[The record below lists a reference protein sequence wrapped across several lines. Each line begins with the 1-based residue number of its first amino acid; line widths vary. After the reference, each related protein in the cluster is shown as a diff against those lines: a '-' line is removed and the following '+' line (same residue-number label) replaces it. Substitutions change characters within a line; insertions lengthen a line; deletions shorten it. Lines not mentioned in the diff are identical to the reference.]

1 MASSNDTPHGSRPPE
16 ETPDTPPEGAAGDG
30 RREVDD
36 AEIVSENG
44 PDTAASGHGTERTD
58 EAEQPDSPAEA
69 QAESASAEDRPAED
83 TGPADTAPGDAG
95 RDGATDPAPPAAAPP
110 ANPPPARGGAMPL
123 VLGGVI
129 AAALGAG
136 ALWWLEGEGI
146 VTLSGTD
153 LTPLEAQ
160 LATQADR
167 IAAMESDLAPLREGL
182 AGLDGGVTELANRLA
197 DLAAAQE
204 ETAQAGDLSGLADR
218 VAEFDTRLSG
228 LEELPMGADPEAM
241 AILRGYRD
249 EVAGLRS
256 ELQATTE
263 RAEALIEA
271 AESAEARALAA
282 EGTLEGIAAEAASA
296 EATARARN
304 ALRQV
309 EASFLH
315 GGSFQAALD
324 DLEGVGITAPDT
336 LRGMAEEG
344 VPTLADLR
352 EGFPEGARE
361 ALQIALRDVEDKP
374 LADRMTAFLQ
384 LQFGMR
390 SLTPRD
396 GDDADAVLSRV
407 EAALGEGE
415 VGTALAELATLPAA
429 VRAPLVDWAAM
440 AETRQAAEAALADL
454 TASVESL

>member
-1 MASSNDTPHGSRPPE
+1 
-16 ETPDTPPEGAAGDG
+16 
-30 RREVDD
+30 
-36 AEIVSENG
+36 
-44 PDTAASGHGTERTD
+44 
-58 EAEQPDSPAEA
+58 
-69 QAESASAEDRPAED
+69 
-83 TGPADTAPGDAG
+83 
-95 RDGATDPAPPAAAPP
+95 
-110 ANPPPARGGAMPL
+110 MPL